1 MMLKKWQYFLLGT
14 LQRQLIIGISLIV
27 SLMMGIFVFNT
38 ALGQS
43 QLALERNKQQT
54 LGLAQNAALTSTV
67 WLSTHDYSALQ
78 EAVTHFKAFPDVI
91 YIMILDNTGQII
103 AHSDSVHR
111 GQYLSDL
118 PKDNQIHII
127 QENLSRIEILY
138 PITLANNHLGWIQI
152 ASSRLQLQAERESI
166 QVQAIVFTFMSIL
179 LSLLFSVF
187 ISRYFVH
194 RLIAIQR
201 VADAVQTGQMD
212 LRVQL
217 VGRDEAAKLA
227 QAFNQMLDVLAERES
242 AIRQLNATLEARI
255 QEEVSKSRE
264 KDLIL
269 IQQSRLASM
278 GEMIHNIAHQWRQP
292 LNSLAIMI
300 ANIADDFKYG
310 ELDAQRLNS
319 IVSKSQTILNQM
331 SNTIDDFRDFFRPD
345 KEEKIFDIVKI
356 IDDALTI
363 IEASLENNQIQLI
376 KNYTSP
382 LTCYGYPSQLSQ
394 VILNVLSNAK
404 DAIKQRQ
411 IEHGMITINAYKQ
424 KQKLCIEIIDNA
436 GGVDVAIV
444 DKIFDPYFTTKETG
458 SGIGLYMARMIVER
472 NHHGSISMNNEANGA
487 KFSIRIPQSTEL

>member
-1 MMLKKWQYFLLGT
+1 MLKKWQYFLLGT
-14 LQRQLIIGISLIV
+14 LQRQLIVGISLIV
-27 SLMMGIFVFNT
+27 SLMMALFVFNT
-38 ALGQS
+38 VLGQS

-54 LGLAQNAALTSTV
+54 LALAQNAALTAAV
-67 WLSTHDYSALQ
+67 GLSTHDYSALQ
-78 EAVTHFKAFPDVI
+78 EIATHFKAFPDVV
-91 YIMILDNTGQII
+91 YIMVLDRSGQII

-111 GQYLSDL
+111 GQYLNDL
-118 PKDNQIHII
+118 AQDNQIHII

-138 PITLANNHLGWIQI
+138 PIVLAGNHLGWIQI

-166 QVQAIVFTFMSIL
+166 KMQAIVFTLIGIL
-179 LSLLFSVF
+179 FSLLFAGFV
-187 ISRYFVH
+187 SRYFVH
-194 RLIAIQR
+194 RLMAIQR
-201 VADAVQTGQMD
+201 IADAVQIGKSD
-212 LRVQL
+212 LRVHLLGQ
-217 VGRDEAAKLA
+217 DEAARLA
-227 QAFNQMLDVLAERES
+227 EAFNQMLDALAERES
-242 AIRQLNATLEARI
+242 AIRLLNTTLEARV
-255 QEEVSKSRE
+255 QEELKKSRE

-310 ELDAQRLNS
+310 ELDGERLNS
-319 IVSKSQTILNQM
+319 IVRKSQTILNQM

-345 KEEKIFDIVKI
+345 KEAKTFDLTKT

-363 IEASLENNQIQLI
+363 IDASLANNQIQLT
-376 KNYTSP
+376 KNYSSP
-382 LTCYGYPSQLSQ
+382 LDCYGYPSQLSQ

-411 IEHGMITINAYKQ
+411 IEHAMITIAAYQ
-424 KQKLCIEIIDNA
+424 QGQSVFIDISDNA
-436 GGVDVAIV
+436 GGVDAVIM

-472 NHHGSISMNNEANGA
+472 NHHGSISMCNEANGA
-487 KFSIRIPQSTEL
+487 KFSIRIPQSSEL